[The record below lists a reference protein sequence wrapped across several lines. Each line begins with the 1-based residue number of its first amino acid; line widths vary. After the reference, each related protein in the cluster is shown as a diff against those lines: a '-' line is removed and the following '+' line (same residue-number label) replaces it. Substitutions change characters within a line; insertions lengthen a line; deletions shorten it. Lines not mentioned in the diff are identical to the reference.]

1 MREACL
7 VLGSVK
13 LWCCVLLAGA
23 WVLDLLTP
31 QLFIAAIFLNVPI
44 ALSSLALDVRF
55 TRRLIVIA
63 LAACAAAA
71 YVNASTEHHWN
82 MIAVADRVVAGFS
95 FFLVG
100 TLSIAAQQ
108 SARRAGELSERS
120 EREAREGRVG
130 QSLERIRESMS
141 IALIEY
147 AIAREACRSL
157 GADVAWY
164 FTQAAP
170 LDPSTIYRCERGGEV
185 EVSYARPAPPIAS
198 LLQRVADAGQ
208 TAPVEAG
215 DPFGRLVLDTLS
227 VAHALAVP
235 LAEHGALFGVLF
247 IGMRSDMF
255 DANAEQSLRYY
266 ADRSAIASAQGK
278 LFEELARRNSALA
291 ERNEVIRDIV
301 YALSHDLRTPLEAAN
316 MTMRQALEGRY
327 GELPRAY
334 CEILER
340 SVQSNDELRRLAE
353 TLLLVSRYES
363 GDASHY
369 REPVD
374 LSALAREAA
383 EELEALARDKAVIVR
398 TEGDPATVLADR
410 SELRRAAV
418 NLVANA
424 LAWTPSG
431 GSIVIRTSVHG
442 GRARIAVEDT
452 GFGVPAD
459 LLGSLFQRIGGASR
473 NGGGSG
479 LGLYIVRRI
488 AEGHGGNVAY
498 EPRPGGGSVFTVE
511 LPLAGG
517 MR

>member
-1 MREACL
+1 
-7 VLGSVK
+7 
-13 LWCCVLLAGA
+13 
-23 WVLDLLTP
+23 
-31 QLFIAAIFLNVPI
+31 
-44 ALSSLALDVRF
+44 
-55 TRRLIVIA
+55 
-63 LAACAAAA
+63 
-71 YVNASTEHHWN
+71 
-82 MIAVADRVVAGFS
+82 MIAIADRVVAGFS

-100 TLSIAAQQ
+100 TLSIAAQR

-120 EREAREGRVG
+120 EREARESRVG
-130 QSLERIRESMS
+130 QALERIRESMS

-147 AIAREACRSL
+147 AIVREGCRSL

-164 FTQAAP
+164 YTQTAP
-170 LDPSTIYRCERGGEV
+170 LDPSTEYCCRRGGEV

-208 TAPVEAG
+208 TARVEAG
-215 DPFGRLVLDTLS
+215 DPFGRLVLDTLG

-235 LAEHGALFGVLF
+235 LAERGSLFGVLL

-255 DANAEQSLRYY
+255 DADAEQALRYY
-266 ADRSAIASAQGK
+266 ADRSSIASAQGK

-291 ERNEVIRDIV
+291 ERNDVIRDIV

-316 MTMRQALEGRY
+316 VTMRQALEGRY

-334 CEILER
+334 CDILER
-340 SVQSNDELRRLAE
+340 SVRSNEELRRLAE

-363 GDASHY
+363 GEESHY
-369 REPVD
+369 RERVD
-374 LSALAREAA
+374 LAAITLEAA
-383 EELEALARDKAVIVR
+383 QELEASAHDKGVIVR
-398 TEGDPATVLADR
+398 TEGDAAMVLVDR
-410 SELRRAAV
+410 GELRRAAV

-431 GSIVIRTSVHG
+431 GSVVVRTSARD
-442 GRARIAVEDT
+442 GRARIAIEDT

-459 LLGSLFQRIGGASR
+459 IVEVLFRRIGGASR
-473 NGGGSG
+473 HGGGSG
-479 LGLYIVRRI
+479 LGLWLVRRI

-498 EPRPGGGSVFTVE
+498 EPRVGGGSVFTVE

-517 MR
+517 ML

>member
-1 MREACL
+1 MSEACR

-55 TRRLIVIA
+55 TRRLIVLA
-63 LAACAAAA
+63 LAACVAAG
-71 YVNASTEHHWN
+71 YVNAQTEHQWN
-82 MIAVADRVVAGFS
+82 MIAVADRVVSGFS

-100 TLSIAAQQ
+100 TLSIAAQR

-120 EREAREGRVG
+120 EREARESRVG
-130 QSLERIRESMS
+130 QALERIRESMS

-164 FTQAAP
+164 YTQTAP
-170 LDPSTIYRCERGGEV
+170 LDPSTAYCCRRGGEV

-198 LLQRVADAGQ
+198 LLQRVADAGH
-208 TAPVEAG
+208 TVRVEAG
-215 DPFGRLVLDTLS
+215 DPFGRLVLDTLG

-235 LAEHGALFGVLF
+235 LVERGTLFGVLL
-247 IGMRSDMF
+247 IGMSSDLF
-255 DANAEQSLRYY
+255 DADAEQALRYY

-278 LFEELARRNSALA
+278 LFEELARRNTALA

-327 GELPRAY
+327 GELPSAY
-334 CEILER
+334 HEILER

-363 GDASHY
+363 GEASQY
-369 REPVD
+369 RERVD
-374 LSALAREAA
+374 LTEITREATH
-383 EELEALARDKAVIVR
+383 ELQALARDKNVILR
-398 TEGDPATVLADR
+398 TEGDTTTVLADR
-410 SELRRAAV
+410 GEMRRAAV

-431 GSIVIRTSVHG
+431 GCVVVRTSVHDA
-442 GRARIAVEDT
+442 RARVAVEDT

-459 LLGSLFQRIGGASR
+459 LVGVLFQRIAGASR
-473 NGGGSG
+473 HGGGSG

-488 AEGHGGNVAY
+488 AEGHGGSVAY
-498 EPRPGGGSVFTVE
+498 QPRAEGGSVFTMD

-517 MR
+517 TP